1 MNPRDPTGESSPFHP
16 VFLTA
21 EEVSTLRAVLKDSA
35 AARGVAEES
44 LFQRAAQD
52 LATSW
57 EIPPP
62 FWAEEAIFADPL
74 TGAPLNYDPARRG
87 TYPTPDGR
95 VLEGAPYDWSWDA
108 ITHDR
113 NANTARRCALA
124 GLLSSDER
132 LLDRAKEILLKYAE
146 VYGSYPPR
154 GRQSATWG
162 RLFYQA
168 LNESVWS
175 LSLLW
180 ATECL
185 WHAGRLT
192 ASEIQ
197 QVRDKLFLPL
207 ADLVWGEWYFIHNI
221 RMWHNAAI
229 GCIGLAFD
237 QRDLIRHA
245 IHGNMGFRQQLV
257 DGYRWKDAFSCEGT
271 LGYHGYGLTA
281 ELFLAEA
288 MQRRGYDPYH
298 DPHLLRAVLVPARM
312 TQPDGTPP
320 TLGDMGRAKALPT
333 RIYATALG
341 RYPENDEVREAAA
354 LAFSQWK
361 EGGFRADWESSDWN
375 DTSAYYFRS
384 EVDWLLHWKHLP
396 TGELASP
403 RGQALSV
410 FPDSGI
416 AIARPEPDSYLL
428 LKASARTGSHD
439 HYDRLS
445 FIWWEQGECW
455 FDDPGTCYYSHPFHE
470 GWFKHT
476 ASHNTALAD
485 GLRQERCAG
494 QLVAAEES
502 ELRASVRP
510 YPEAAPDVRL
520 ERRMRRI
527 PSGWEDEFLSTSERS
542 RSFDLLYHPRAEWKN
557 PPAGGTSISYEA
569 DGLAA
574 AVKNARAFPLSE
586 ISGPLQFAKADK
598 ILEMEFV
605 SFPPDARLIIGEA
618 PSNPQD
624 QQTLLPFLCIR
635 SAGGTTVTRMR
646 VCRA

>member
-1 MNPRDPTGESSPFHP
+1 MKRPETREGFHP
-16 VFLTA
+16 VFLTSG
-21 EEVSTLRAVLKDSA
+21 EVVELRGRLERSPEAREVARKSLFEP
-35 AARGVAEES
+35 AARDWDS
-44 LFQRAAQD
+44 RWQ
-52 LATSW
+52 
-57 EIPPP
+57 IPGS
-62 FWAEEAIFADPL
+62 FHAEEAIFADPE
-74 TGAPLNYDPARRG
+74 TGAPLIYDPSKRG
-87 TYPTPDGR
+87 PHLAATGR
-95 VLEGAPYDWSWDA
+95 TVSGPQYDWAWDA

-113 NANTARRCALA
+113 NANTARRCALT
-124 GLLSSDER
+124 GLLTGDKR
-132 LLDRAKEILLKYAE
+132 YLDRAKEILFAYAE
-146 VYGSYPPR
+146 VYRDHPPR

-162 RLFYQA
+162 KLFYQA

-175 LSLLW
+175 LSMLW

-185 WHAGRLT
+185 HHAGRLD
-192 ASEIQ
+192 AAEC
-197 QVRDKLFLPL
+197 DHLKEALFLPL

-281 ELFLAEA
+281 VLFLAEA

-312 TQPDGTPP
+312 AQPDGTPP

-333 RIYATALG
+333 RLYATAIG
-341 RYPENDEVREAAA
+341 RYPANDEIREAAA

-361 EGGFRADWESSDWN
+361 NGGFRADWESSDWN

-384 EVDWLLHWKHLP
+384 EVDWLLNWDLIPH
-396 TGELASP
+396 GETVGAH
-403 RGQALSV
+403 GQDLSV

-416 AIARPEPDSYLL
+416 AISRPDPGSYLL

-455 FDDPGTCYYSHPFHE
+455 FDDAGTCYYSHPFHE

-476 ASHNTALAD
+476 ASHNTAVAD

-494 QLVAAEES
+494 KLLAASVS

-510 YPEAAPDVRL
+510 YPEAAPDVLL

-527 PSGWEDEFLSTSERS
+527 PGGWEDEFRCTSERS

-557 PPAGGTSISYEA
+557 PPAGGAKTSYEA

-574 AVKNARAFPLSE
+574 AVKNARTFPLSE
-586 ISGPLQFAKADK
+586 IPGPLQFEKTGE

-618 PSNPQD
+618 PANPHD
-624 QQTLLPFLCIR
+624 QKTLLPFLCIR
-635 SAGGTTVTRMR
+635 SEGGITITKMR
-646 VCRA
+646 VVRA